1 MRSRSER
8 LQEFLR
14 RLEQSPSASTFAQAR
29 QLVDDTLN
37 AVEDELSGVPFN
49 TETWLSDGRMYP
61 PQDDN
66 IREVP
71 GRPDVKRLR
80 TKSHNIYIASNGAI
94 RIEQATSKQI
104 VLDKRGADGAPIFR
118 ENHAG

>member
-1 MRSRSER
+1 MVSRSER

-29 QLVDDTLN
+29 QLIDDTLN

-49 TETWLSDGRMYP
+49 PETWLSDGRMYP

-80 TKSHNIYIASNGAI
+80 TKNHNIYIANNGAI
-94 RIEQATSKQI
+94 RIEQITTKQI
-104 VLDKRGADGAPIFR
+104 VLDKRGEDGSPVF
-118 ENHAG
+118 

>member
-14 RLEQSPSASTFAQAR
+14 RLEQAPSASTFAQAR
-29 QLVDDTLN
+29 QLIDETLN

-49 TETWLSDGRMYP
+49 PETWLSDGRMYP

-71 GRPDVKRLR
+71 GRPGVKRLR
-80 TKSHNIYIASNGAI
+80 TKNHNIYIANNGAI
-94 RIEQATSKQI
+94 RIEQVTSKQI
-104 VLDKRGADGAPIFR
+104 VLDKRGEDGSPVF
-118 ENHAG
+118 